1 MDEKLTNLCKILL
14 IEDDVVTNFITT
26 SKLNNLGYTNI
37 TAVENGKEAID
48 YLKDNKPD
56 LIVLDIN
63 MPIMDGFE
71 FMEVK
76 EQSCICMGVPIVIV
90 TSSGRPSD
98 KEKAE
103 TFLDVISYLEKPLNY
118 DKLQKI
124 LKSLRES
131 LK

>member
-1 MDEKLTNLCKILL
+1 MENKTTNLCKILL

-26 SKLNNLGYTNI
+26 SKLNNLGYSNI

-56 LIVLDIN
+56 LIVLDLN

-71 FMEVK
+71 FMESK
-76 EQSCICMGVPIVIV
+76 EQNCICMGVPIVIV

-98 KEKAE
+98 KEKAK

-124 LKSLRES
+124 LMSLRQC